1 MSLSFPRTPWHLPDS
16 HLYPS
21 IPFFVC
27 LFVFWCGPFFQVSIE
42 HCYNITSVLFWIW
55 GPKAWGIL
63 ASWPRIEPAPPAM
76 EGEVLTT
83 GPPGKSLPPLLKS
96 PFPFVGWEG
105 ERKHGEKKESGGWE
119 SQLVQLRRVS
129 WIWRGS
135 RVCVCVCVWVCVCV
149 TVWAC
154 VECECMRG
162 YVFVC
167 VWLCVCA
174 HVLNCLVVSH
184 SLQSHGL

>member
-21 IPFFVC
+21 IPFFC

-105 ERKHGEKKESGGWE
+105 ECKHGEKKESGGWE

-135 RVCVCVCVWVCVCV
+135 RVCVCVYV
-149 TVWAC
+149 
-154 VECECMRG
+154 CEC
-162 YVFVC
+162 VC
-167 VWLCVCA
+167 VWLCELVLSVSVWEGMCLCA
-174 HVLNCLVVSH
+174 CDCVYVHMCSIA
-184 SLQSHGL
+184 